1 MSRRTLGTLVA
12 LLGALLLA
20 DAVLALTWREPV
32 TAVLGDRAAAQLPA
46 RLEATTAR
54 LDRQL
59 TGRIGA
65 VAAPQARMALAA
77 RALAEQAAPGDAL
90 GRIAIARIDARF
102 TVVQGTAAADL
113 RAGPGHYP
121 STALPGEHGT
131 VGLAG
136 HRTTYLQPFRRLD
149 ELRSGDRV
157 VVAMPYGRF
166 TYVVTGSRIV
176 APSKVA
182 VLAAAAGPERL
193 VLTACHPLFSAAQ
206 RLVVTA
212 RLTSATARGVA
223 RRPATGRRRE
233 THPGGAALRLGG
245 HAVSE
250 YEQNTQQSPPSA

>member
-1 MSRRTLGTLVA
+1 VSRRTLGTVVA
-12 LLGALLLA
+12 LLGVLLLA

-54 LDRQL
+54 LDRRL
-59 TGRIGA
+59 TGRIDA
-65 VAAPQARMALAA
+65 VVAPQARMALAA
-77 RALAEQAAPGDAL
+77 RALAEQASPGDAL
-90 GRIAIARIDARF
+90 GRITIPRIDARF

-136 HRTTYLQPFRRLD
+136 HRTTYLQPFRHLD
-149 ELRSGDRV
+149 AMRRGDRV
-157 VVAMPYGRF
+157 IVAMPYGRF
-166 TYVVTGSRIV
+166 TYVVSGSRVV
-176 APSKVA
+176 APSQVA
-182 VLAAAAGPERL
+182 VLARAAGAERL

-212 RLTSATARGVA
+212 RLAGATPLGPARA
-223 RRPATGRRRE
+223 I
-233 THPGGAALRLGG
+233 
-245 HAVSE
+245 S
-250 YEQNTQQSPPSA
+250 